1 MKKIILLLILLTLL
15 APLTQAQGL
24 KLSAGAFG
32 GLNLPVVQDDQKTG
46 SVFGLRA
53 GLRVMPILTVEPNVT
68 FGKWGSPNEIEGVKW
83 EIDGSKIN
91 SYGIDAIIGNLH
103 GIKGFKPFG
112 FVGAGIY
119 NVKNDDTEYD
129 ESKLGFS
136 GGFGF
141 AIGLSPT
148 LDIDVAGRLVV
159 APQEEGSKKA
169 LFFTS
174 GLNFYFNFGQ

>member
-1 MKKIILLLILLTLL
+1 MKKVILFLILLALL
-15 APLTQAQGL
+15 APHLHAEGM
-24 KLSAGAFG
+24 KLGVGAFG
-32 GLNLPVVQDDQKTG
+32 GFNIPVVQDDQKTG

-53 GLRVMPILTVEPNVT
+53 RLRVLPILTAEPNVT
-68 FGKWGSPNEIEGVKW
+68 FGKWGSPDEIEGIKW

-103 GIKGFKPFG
+103 GVQGFKPFG

-119 NVKNDDTEYD
+119 NVKNDDTDYD

-136 GGFGF
+136 GGLGF
-141 AIGLSPT
+141 AVGLSPT

-159 APQEEGSKKA
+159 APQEDGSKKA
-169 LFFTS
+169 FFITT